1 MRVLDASE
9 LHVSISRGNAKMGS
23 IPSVS
28 LPPVKTCSPEAVKF
42 CGRKCY
48 VKRYVM
54 RRQKT
59 VGAAYERNLYLLN
72 NDPVKF
78 WREVNAAVAMATH
91 FRFGVSGDIP
101 NMAYLLNMAYIANCN
116 PHCEIL
122 CFTKQ
127 YNIVNLYL
135 KKLKLHKLPKNLH
148 IILSAW
154 KGLPMENP
162 YNLPEA
168 HVFFKDGTTT
178 AKDGARYCSGNCY
191 ECAVTNANCWSLK
204 KGEQIIFKEH

>member
-1 MRVLDASE
+1 MNKVVPQE
-9 LHVSISRGNAKMGS
+9 LHVSISKGNSKMGA

-28 LPPVKTCSPEAVKF
+28 LPPIKTCSPEAVKH

-48 VKRYVM
+48 VRRYLGI
-54 RRQKT
+54 RQKT
-59 VGAAYERNLYLLN
+59 VGAAYERNLYILQH
-72 NDPVKF
+72 DPEKF

-101 NMAYLLNMAYIANCN
+101 DMFYLARMVDVAEKN
-116 PHCEIL
+116 PRCEIL

-127 YNIVNLYL
+127 YEFVNSFVSS
-135 KKLKLHKLPKNLH
+135 HELPANLH
-148 IILSAW
+148 IIFSAW
-154 KGLPMENP
+154 KGLGMPNP
-162 YNLPEA
+162 FNLPEA

-191 ECAVTNANCWSLK
+191 ECAIDNANCWSLK
-204 KGEQIIFKEH
+204 AGEQIIFKEH

>member
-1 MRVLDASE
+1 MNKVVPQE
-9 LHVSISRGNAKMGS
+9 LHVSISKGNSKMGAV
-23 IPSVS
+23 PSVS
-28 LPPVKTCSPEAVKF
+28 LPPVKTCSPEAVKH
-42 CGRKCY
+42 CGKKCY
-48 VKRYVM
+48 VKRYVV

-59 VGAAYERNLYLLN
+59 VGAAYERNLYILN
-72 NDPVKF
+72 SDPVKF

-101 NMAYLLNMAYIANCN
+101 DLPYLLNMIDIANRN

-127 YNIVNLYL
+127 YDIVNFHL
-135 KKLKLHKLPKNLH
+135 KEHALPKNLH
-148 IILSAW
+148 IIFSAW
-154 KGLPMENP
+154 KGLPMDNSH
-162 YNLPEA
+162 NLPEA

-191 ECAVTNANCWSLK
+191 ECAIDNANCWSLK
-204 KGEQIIFKEH
+204 AGEQIIFKEH

>member
-1 MRVLDASE
+1 MHKIDAEE
-9 LHVSISRGNAKMGS
+9 LHVSISRGNSKMGAV
-23 IPSVS
+23 PSVS
-28 LPPVKTCSPEAVKF
+28 LPPIKTCSPEAVKH

-48 VKRYVM
+48 VKRYVS
-54 RRQKT
+54 RRKT
-59 VGAAYERNLYLLN
+59 VRDAYERNLYLLN

-78 WREVNAAVAMATH
+78 WREVNAAIAMTTR

-101 NMAYLLNMAYIANCN
+101 DMAYLLGIFAAAQHN
-116 PHCEIL
+116 PHCQIL

-127 YNIVNLYL
+127 YKIVNTHLSRFRT
-135 KKLKLHKLPKNLH
+135 LPDNLH
-148 IILSAW
+148 IIFSAW

-168 HVFFKDGTTT
+168 HVFYRDGTTT

-191 ECAVTNANCWSLK
+191 ECAMTNVNCWSLK

>member
-1 MRVLDASE
+1 MKTCKEE
-9 LHVSISRGNAKMGS
+9 LHVSISRGNSKMGAVPS
-23 IPSVS
+23 IS

-59 VGAAYERNLYLLN
+59 VGAAYERNLYILQ
-72 NDPVKF
+72 NDPEKF
-78 WREVNAAVAMATH
+78 WREVNAAIAMTTH

-101 NMAYLLNMAYIANCN
+101 DTAYLMGMFAAAQHN
-116 PHCEIL
+116 PHCQIL

-127 YNIVNLYL
+127 YKIVNAHLSRFCT
-135 KKLKLHKLPKNLH
+135 LPDNLH
-148 IILSAW
+148 IIFSAW
-154 KGLPMENP
+154 KGLPMDNP

-168 HVFFKDGTTT
+168 HVFYRDGTTT

-191 ECAVTNANCWSLK
+191 ECALTEANCWSLK
-204 KGEQIIFKEH
+204 EGEQIIFKEH